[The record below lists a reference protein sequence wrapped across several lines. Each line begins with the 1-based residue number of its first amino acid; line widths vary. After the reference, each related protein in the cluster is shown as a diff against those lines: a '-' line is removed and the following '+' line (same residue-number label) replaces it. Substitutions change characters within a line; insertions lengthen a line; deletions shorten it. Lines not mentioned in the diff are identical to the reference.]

1 MPHWDGIVSAR
12 KGGGDFCRKAKAAAM
27 RCVLKTVITLSAL
40 LLASTSLGWAQP
52 DAGPGVPPGMA
63 SRLASE
69 RMGPVEPGLYSAGDS
84 GSFTLQSY
92 GTGKYLLR
100 FAGHAENFV
109 LTVERA
115 SLGAKLLKY
124 DTGTTAMRV
133 SIWGGLTLYTQ
144 DAPQG
149 VPATR
154 QSATP
159 PSDVLEISAAE
170 LQTAFND
177 ESSHLTYVQNI
188 ALKFSADPAVLAADP
203 ETRGRAF
210 DALTNAAVGI
220 ERFLAA
226 TPLARQVLVKRV
238 NSVKVAEGGKPT
250 VALAGQTLLISFVPG
265 EGHEGHAS
273 SLAIQQELGKLLA
286 ASARDVATK

>member
-1 MPHWDGIVSAR
+1 
-12 KGGGDFCRKAKAAAM
+12 M
-27 RCVLKTVITLSAL
+27 RALRTVYTLPIL
-40 LLASTSLGWAQP
+40 LLAMSSPAGAQP

-69 RMGPVEPGLYSAGDS
+69 RMGPVQPGLYNAGDG
-84 GSFTLQSY
+84 GSFTIQSY
-92 GTGKYLLR
+92 GPNKYLLR
-100 FAGHAENFV
+100 FSGHSENFV

-115 SLGAKLLKY
+115 SLGAKTLKY
-124 DTGTTAMRV
+124 DTGTTALRV
-133 SIWGGLTLYTQ
+133 SVWGGITLYTQ

-149 VPATR
+149 TPVTLQGPIPPAGE
-154 QSATP
+154 
-159 PSDVLEISAAE
+159 LEISANE
-170 LQTAFND
+170 LQTAIND
-177 ESSHLTYVQNI
+177 EASHLTYVQNI
-188 ALKFSADPAVLAADP
+188 ALKISADPAVLSADP

-210 DALTNAAVGI
+210 DALTNASVGI

-226 TPLARQVLVKRV
+226 NPSGRQVLVKRI

-250 VALAGQTLLISFVPG
+250 VTIAGQTLLVSFVPS

-286 ASARDVATK
+286 GSARDIATK

>member
-1 MPHWDGIVSAR
+1 M
-12 KGGGDFCRKAKAAAM
+12 KGGGDFRPRAKATAE
-27 RCVLKTVITLSAL
+27 RCVLKTVFTLSAL
-40 LLASTSLGWAQP
+40 LLASASLAWAQP
-52 DAGPGVPPGMA
+52 EAPPGVPPGMA

-69 RMGPVEPGLYSAGDS
+69 RMGPVQPGLYSAGDS
-84 GSFTLQSY
+84 GSFMLEPYASN
-92 GTGKYLLR
+92 KYLLR
-100 FAGHAENFV
+100 FAGRTENFV
-109 LTVERA
+109 LTMDRA

-124 DTGTTAMRV
+124 DTGTTAIRV
-133 SIWGGLTLYTQ
+133 SVWGGVTLYTQ

-149 VPATR
+149 VPATY
-154 QSATP
+154 QGATAP
-159 PSDVLEISAAE
+159 TSELAISAVE
-170 LQTAFND
+170 LQTAIND

-188 ALKFSADPAVLAADP
+188 ALKFSADPAVLAADA

-226 TPLARQVLVKRV
+226 NPMLRPVLVKRL

-250 VALAGQTLLISFVPG
+250 VTLVGQTLLVSFVPG

-273 SLAIQQELGKLLA
+273 SLAIQQELLKLLA
-286 ASARDVATK
+286 ISARDVATK

>member
-1 MPHWDGIVSAR
+1 
-12 KGGGDFCRKAKAAAM
+12 M
-27 RCVLKTVITLSAL
+27 RCVLKTVLTLTAM
-40 LLASTSLGWAQP
+40 LLASGSLAWAQT

-69 RMGPVEPGLYSAGDS
+69 RMGPVQPGLYNAGDG
-84 GSFTLQSY
+84 GSFAIQSY
-92 GTGKYLLR
+92 GPNKYLLR
-100 FAGHAENFV
+100 FSGHAENFV

-115 SLGAKLLKY
+115 SLGAKMLKY
-124 DTGTTAMRV
+124 DTGTTALRV
-133 SIWGGLTLYTQ
+133 SVWGGITLYTQ

-149 VPATR
+149 TPVTLQGPIPPA
-154 QSATP
+154 SE
-159 PSDVLEISAAE
+159 LEISANE
-170 LQTAFND
+170 LQTAIND

-188 ALKFSADPAVLAADP
+188 ALKFSADASILASDP

-210 DALTNAAVGI
+210 DALTNASMGI

-226 TPLARQVLVKRV
+226 NPSGRQVLVKRI

-250 VALAGQTLLISFVPG
+250 VALTGQTLVVSFVPS

-286 ASARDVATK
+286 GSARDIATK

>member
-1 MPHWDGIVSAR
+1 
-12 KGGGDFCRKAKAAAM
+12 M
-27 RCVLKTVITLSAL
+27 RCVLKTVFTLSAL
-40 LLASTSLGWAQP
+40 LLATTSLGWAQP

-69 RMGPVEPGLYSAGDS
+69 RIGPVQAGVYSAGDS
-84 GSFTLQSY
+84 GTFTLEPY
-92 GTGKYLLR
+92 ANGKYLLR

-109 LTVERA
+109 LTMERA
-115 SLGAKLLKY
+115 SLGAKLFKY
-124 DTGTTAMRV
+124 DTGTTAIRV
-133 SIWGGLTLYTQ
+133 SVWGGVTLYTQ

-149 VPATR
+149 VPATY
-154 QSATP
+154 QGATQ
-159 PSDVLEISAAE
+159 PSTALEISAQE

-177 ESSHLTYVQNI
+177 EGSHLGYVQNI

-210 DALTNAAVGI
+210 DALVNAAVGI

-226 TPLARQVLVKRV
+226 NPAGRQILTKRV

-250 VALAGQTLLISFVPG
+250 VSLTGQTLLVSFVPG

-286 ASARDVATK
+286 VSARDIAIK

>member
-1 MPHWDGIVSAR
+1 
-12 KGGGDFCRKAKAAAM
+12 M
-27 RCVLKTVITLSAL
+27 RCVLKTAYTLSAL
-40 LLASTSLGWAQP
+40 LLAIGSPAWAQP

-69 RMGPVEPGLYSAGDS
+69 RMGPVQPGLYNAGDS
-84 GSFTLQSY
+84 GSFAIESY
-92 GTGKYLLR
+92 GPNKYLLR

-115 SLGAKLLKY
+115 SLGAKMLKY
-124 DTGTTAMRV
+124 DTGTTALRV
-133 SIWGGLTLYTQ
+133 SIWGGITLYTQ
-144 DAPQG
+144 SAPQG
-149 VPATR
+149 
-154 QSATP
+154 TP
-159 PSDVLEISAAE
+159 VTFQGPTPTSGELEISAGE
-170 LQTAFND
+170 LQTAIND
-177 ESSHLTYVQNI
+177 ETSHIGYVQNI
-188 ALKFSADPAVLAADP
+188 TLKFSADPAVLASDP

-226 TPLARQVLVKRV
+226 NPASRQVLVKRV

-250 VALAGQTLLISFVPG
+250 VTLAGQTLLVSFVPG

-273 SLAIQQELGKLLA
+273 SLAIQQELGKLLVG
-286 ASARDVATK
+286 SARDIATK

>member
-1 MPHWDGIVSAR
+1 
-12 KGGGDFCRKAKAAAM
+12 M
-27 RCVLKTVITLSAL
+27 RCVLKTVFTLSAL

-63 SRLASE
+63 LRLQSE
-69 RMGPVEPGLYSAGDS
+69 RMGPVQPGLYNAGDS
-84 GSFTLQSY
+84 GSFTLESY
-92 GTGKYLLR
+92 GPGKYLLR
-100 FAGHAENFV
+100 FAGHAEKFV
-109 LTVERA
+109 LTMDRA

-124 DTGTTAMRV
+124 DTGTTAIRISV
-133 SIWGGLTLYTQ
+133 WGGVTLYTQ

-149 VPATR
+149 VPATF
-154 QSATP
+154 QNATP
-159 PSDVLEISAAE
+159 PAPTLAISAAE
-170 LQTAFND
+170 LQTAIND
-177 ESSHLTYVQNI
+177 EASHLTYVQNI

-226 TPLARQVLVKRV
+226 NPMARPTLVKRV

-250 VALAGQTLLISFVPG
+250 VSLVGQSLLVSFVPG

-286 ASARDVATK
+286 ISARDIAIK

>member
-1 MPHWDGIVSAR
+1 MS
-12 KGGGDFCRKAKAAAM
+12 
-27 RCVLKTVITLSAL
+27 CVLKTVFTLSVL
-40 LLASTSLGWAQP
+40 LLASGPLGGSLAWAQP

-63 SRLASE
+63 LRLQSE
-69 RMGPVEPGLYSAGDS
+69 RMGPVKPGLYNSGDS
-84 GSFTLQSY
+84 GSFTLEPY
-92 GTGKYLLR
+92 GAGKYLLR
-100 FAGHAENFV
+100 FAGHSENFV
-109 LTVERA
+109 LSMDRA

-124 DTGTTAMRV
+124 DTGTTAIRV
-133 SIWGGLTLYTQ
+133 SVWGGVTLYTQ

-149 VPATR
+149 VPATY
-154 QSATP
+154 QNPTP
-159 PSDVLEISAAE
+159 PSSPLEISAAE
-170 LQTAFND
+170 LQTAIND
-177 ESSHLTYVQNI
+177 EGSHLTYVQNI
-188 ALKFSADPAVLAADP
+188 ALKFSADPAVLASDP

-226 TPLARQVLVKRV
+226 NPSARQVLTKRV

-250 VALAGQTLLISFVPG
+250 VAIAGQTLLVSFVPG

-286 ASARDVATK
+286 GSTRDIAVK